1 MFSKICFNSLTVLLK
16 AFFFFLSKIK
26 KFVHKICLICNYDEN
41 SFNHYQTMNTLLNN
55 INDKLLLISLL
66 QLHSYLFY
74 FTFKR
79 TQTYFIQLL
88 ITLNYIFDIIFI
100 TITTIIRYF
109 YTFNIK
115 TKLRHTIHVMKIVQ
129 DLTLNCLYS
138 LLSST
143 SRLD

>member
-1 MFSKICFNSLTVLLK
+1 
-16 AFFFFLSKIK
+16 
-26 KFVHKICLICNYDEN
+26 
-41 SFNHYQTMNTLLNN
+41 MNTLLNN

-79 TQTYFIQLL
+79 TQTYFIHLL